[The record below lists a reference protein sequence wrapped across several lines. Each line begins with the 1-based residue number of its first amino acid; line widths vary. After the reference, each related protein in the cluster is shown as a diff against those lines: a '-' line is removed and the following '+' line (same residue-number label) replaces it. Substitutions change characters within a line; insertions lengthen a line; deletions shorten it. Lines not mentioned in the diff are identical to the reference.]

1 MSSDPAVCC
10 LPRARALNLS
20 EPQGSGSG
28 VEPTRLGACWLP
40 GGGNQAVSPVCTG
53 RLRSP
58 TQPFP
63 RLVSALGW
71 LGAGVG
77 SKHEVCLGSQQQA
90 VTDNSRCCR
99 GKEPSCQCRRHK
111 RRRFIP
117 WVGKIPSQKGRAV
130 PSSILA

>member
-1 MSSDPAVCC
+1 MCC
-10 LPRARALNLS
+10 STRARALNLS
-20 EPQGSGSG
+20 EPQGSGSR
-28 VEPTRLGACWLP
+28 VEPTKLGACWLP

-63 RLVSALGW
+63 HLVSALGW
-71 LGAGVG
+71 PGAGVG
-77 SKHEVCLGSQQQA
+77 SKHEVCLGSHQQA

-99 GKEPSCQCRRHK
+99 RKEPSCPCRRHK
-111 RRRFIP
+111 RHGFNL

>member
-1 MSSDPAVCC
+1 MCC
-10 LPRARALNLS
+10 STRARALNLS
-20 EPQGSGSG
+20 EPQGSGSR
-28 VEPTRLGACWLP
+28 VEPTKLGACWLP

-63 RLVSALGW
+63 HLVSALGW
-71 LGAGVG
+71 PGAGVG
-77 SKHEVCLGSQQQA
+77 SKHEVCLGSHQQA
-90 VTDNSRCCR
+90 VTVNSRCCR
-99 GKEPSCQCRRHK
+99 RKEPSCPCRRHK
-111 RRRFIP
+111 RHGFNL